1 MITVWR
7 GMGRNTRIMA
17 VAMMLWAVGEG
28 LWLHIQ
34 PLYLS
39 SLDASAEQTGFILA
53 MSGLA
58 RLLMMLPAGFLA
70 DRYGARRVML
80 PGWYFGFF
88 GVVLIAAASNFYLLG
103 VGFFLY
109 GCSSYVIPIIN
120 LYLVQ
125 SLKADQ
131 SVQQNFSPQE
141 ILTYIYG
148 LFGLAQIVSPLIG
161 GLIADWLSLRAVFWF
176 SAFWFAL
183 STIAVIR
190 TEAYA
195 QAVGMRHSWRA
206 YGEMLRQWH
215 LVVIYAVF
223 TLALIATTLG
233 YTFAPQYLEDR
244 EGLSIGVIGFLGSIL
259 AAGSF
264 VWNIWLGRRQEWMG
278 FMLGTLITCLS
289 FAMLT
294 VSSHIIMVAPAFF
307 LMGALFALRP
317 LAAGIIAMR
326 TDANTQGAALAMVDT
341 LYGLA
346 TFVAPGMAGILY
358 AQGATWP
365 FVAAIAMLPL
375 IFMLIRTP
383 ALRYT
388 GRAIP
393 EYSPQQ

>member
-1 MITVWR
+1 MVTVWR

-39 SLDASAEQTGFILA
+39 ALDASSEQTGFILA

-58 RLLMMLPAGFLA
+58 RLLLMLPAGFLA
-70 DRYGARRVML
+70 DRYGARAVML

-88 GVVLIAAASNFYLLG
+88 GVVLIAAASNFYVLG
-103 VGFFLY
+103 LGFFLY

-125 SLKADQ
+125 SIKADQ
-131 SVQQNFSPQE
+131 SVQQNFSPQQ
-141 ILTYIYG
+141 ILTFIYA
-148 LFGLAQIVSPLIG
+148 LFGLAQIVSPFIG
-161 GLIADWLSLRAVFWF
+161 GILADWLSLRAVFWF

-190 TEAYA
+190 TEVYA
-195 QAVGMRHSWRA
+195 RTSEEHRSWRA
-206 YGEMLRQWH
+206 YGDMLRQQH
-215 LVVIYAVF
+215 LMVIYSVF

-233 YTFAPQYLEDR
+233 YTFAPQYLEDM
-244 EGLSIGVIGFLGSIL
+244 EGLSISVIGLLGSVL

-264 VWNIWLGRRQEWMG
+264 IWNIWLGHRQEWTG
-278 FMLGTLITCLS
+278 FLSGTAITTFA
-289 FAMLT
+289 FAMMI
-294 VSSHIIMVAPAFF
+294 VSSHIVIVVPAFF

-326 TDANTQGAALAMVDT
+326 TDARIQGAALAVVDT

-346 TFVAPGMAGILY
+346 TFVAPGIAGILY
-358 AQGATWP
+358 AQGTNWP
-365 FVAAIAMLPL
+365 FIASIAMLPL
-375 IFMLIRTP
+375 IFLLIRTP
-383 ALRYT
+383 ALHYT
-388 GRAIP
+388 NTSAP
-393 EYSPQQ
+393 EYTPQQ